1 MTKWNLPEGRMPLT
15 DADLAALTRRLA
27 DTAIEHSELYQAAKR
42 DAEEAE
48 AYVTSLESDMDALTD
63 MLRKSKERNDALE
76 SKLTMSDLMD
86 RFKAAAD
93 ALADAVTH
101 EREMVCQDIAMQIAA
116 SDAVEAALTEYRAAR
131 EAITRGTPPAPE
143 DQPND

>member
-1 MTKWNLPEGRMPLT
+1 MKSLIEQARTCHGEHTTHGKFIQ
-15 DADLAALTRRLA
+15 DLADYA
-27 DTAIEHSELYQAAKR
+27 EAAKR

-48 AYVTSLESDMDALTD
+48 AYAASLESDMTALAD
-63 MLRKSKERNDALE
+63 MLRKSKERNDDLE

-131 EAITRGTPPAPE
+131 AAIETPQAK
-143 DQPND
+143 DQPHD